1 MNDLQVLEADS
12 MADNADQN
20 LESIMDNKMVD
31 VEVKNNEPKNEEEL
45 ALDDERQRKE
55 KSDGIHMNLKERA
68 EKIARTIE
76 PL

>member
-20 LESIMDNKMVD
+20 LESIMGNKMVD
-31 VEVKNNEPKNEEEL
+31 IEVENNEPKNEEEL
-45 ALDDERQRKE
+45 ALDDELQRQEAWE
-55 KSDGIHMNLKERA
+55 KAEKIRKERA

>member
-20 LESIMDNKMVD
+20 LESIMGNKMVD
-31 VEVKNNEPKNEEEL
+31 IEVENNEPKNEEEL
-45 ALDDERQRKE
+45 VLDDERQRQEAWGKAE
-55 KSDGIHMNLKERA
+55 KIRKERA
-68 EKIARTIE
+68 EKSARTIE